1 MFLCVCLVA
10 RYVHL
15 DSDDGFR
22 RYVEG
27 VVLERSPARLAIV
40 GGSGALLSFD
50 TKQFIC

>member
-10 RYVHL
+10 RYVRV
-15 DSDDGFR
+15 DSGDGFR

-40 GGSGALLSFD
+40 GGSEALLSFG

>member
-10 RYVHL
+10 TYVHL

-27 VVLERSPARLAIV
+27 VVLERSPARLAI
-40 GGSGALLSFD
+40 AIR
-50 TKQFIC
+50 KICMRIPA